1 MTYTIIVESSARA
14 DIDEGYEWMEENL
27 TREAAAQW
35 YFDIY
40 SAIESL
46 QTMPF
51 RCGLARENAFFKEEI
66 RQLICG
72 KYRMLFEVDKNR
84 VRVLHV
90 RHVARQ
96 TLKPTKTKPSKKRY
110 AIE

>member
-1 MTYTIIVESSARA
+1 MIYTVIVESAARV
-14 DIDEGYEWMEENL
+14 DIGEAYQWMEDNL
-27 TREAAAQW
+27 TSEIAAQW

-46 QTMPF
+46 QTMPL
-51 RCGLARENAFFKEEI
+51 RCSLARENAFFKEEI

-72 KYRMLFEVDKNR
+72 KYRILFEVDKNK

-90 RHVARQ
+90 RHVSRQ
-96 TLKPTKTKPSKKRY
+96 TLKPKKK
-110 AIE
+110 